1 MLFPVKMMKQ
11 QLFNHTMKKI
21 YFTLLF
27 FCISHC
33 QLDAHKELD
42 YCDLIPQ
49 LLNNESVIGLLG
61 LKDSTNSYRTLV
73 RITDAENILECAS
86 TYSKMND
93 KIYYSVT
100 DRLTLNFNSGK
111 YREIA
116 VYSSLKD
123 RNNNLISFYIY
134 SPYCDNLMRHV
145 YSVGVKFEELNGQL
159 IILDWY
165 YGEVDIN

>member
-1 MLFPVKMMKQ
+1 MNK
-11 QLFNHTMKKI
+11 
-21 YFTLLF
+21 LLF
-27 FCISHC
+27 IALVFSFTIC
-33 QLDAHKELD
+33 QPGVKED
-42 YCDLIPQ
+42 IKYCDLIPQ
-49 LLNNESVIGLLG
+49 LLINESVISLLG
-61 LKDSTNSYRTLV
+61 MKDSMNGYRTLV

-86 TYSKMND
+86 SYSKMND

-100 DRLTLNFNSGK
+100 DKLTLNFNSGK

-159 IILDWY
+159 KILDWY
-165 YGEVDIN
+165 YGEVDVN